1 MSFFDKKQDVIDIK
15 LTQFGKNLLARGFF
29 RPVYYRFFD
38 DGILYNAEAVDV
50 TEEQNASEDRIQETQ
65 RMRTQHLVA
74 GVETRFDQNENLINS
89 GSREPFMEIKRRQDP
104 IIADKILK
112 YSLEDSLVNSP
123 DAPSF
128 NINIL
133 DSSIS
138 SSADNVSADGISL
151 AIPQLNISSSYAL
164 VEDRRKEIEIP
175 EDLVEYQNYMDLLTN
190 DIEFLDKSSI
200 KIREENITIDI
211 EELNVND
218 YLENFEIEIYEVDE
232 QGKLIRLET
241 EEEVKKYFDIKV
253 DDALDEIPPS
263 DVRSDRFRREEE

>member
-1 MSFFDKKQDVIDIK
+1 VSFFDKKQDVIDIK

-29 RPVYYRFFD
+29 RPVYYKFFD
-38 DGILYNAEAVDV
+38 DGILYNAEAADI

-164 VEDRRKEIEIP
+164 VEDRRKEIDIP